1 MPGIAEHGPLAEG
14 LPQDVRLDRQGREP
28 DPVESV
34 SDLSTRMT
42 EGMSSS
48 LGGYGQRLRGHQQRG
63 EVEGS
68 GTSGDSRELSLV
80 SEEIDRGWDYDP
92 AYWAQ
97 GPGGHDGTTLED
109 DLLDDELAIMRD
121 LAVDAGSRERIQ
133 PVESEASSA
142 ERPDWRRTLASED
155 DEPPTLDEMIAR
167 GWRVVRN
174 TLAPPNRGIYREP
187 DPVLP
192 PAGDPDQETPTWMGV
207 STQMPVRPRSND
219 PWEPQRGFSG
229 TSRVR
234 DDSSESD
241 GSFEQLEPRP

>member
-1 MPGIAEHGPLAEG
+1 M
-14 LPQDVRLDRQGREP
+14 
-28 DPVESV
+28 ESA
-34 SDLSTRMT
+34 SELSTRMT
-42 EGMSSS
+42 EGVSSS
-48 LGGYGQRLRGHQQRG
+48 GLGGYGQRLRGHQQRG

-68 GTSGDSRELSLV
+68 GTSGDSQELSLV

-109 DLLDDELAIMRD
+109 DVRDDWLAFMRD
-121 LAVDAGSRERIQ
+121 LTVDAGSPARNR
-133 PVESEASSA
+133 PVESESSSA

-155 DEPPTLDEMIAR
+155 EEPPTLDEMTAQ
-167 GWRVVRN
+167 GWRVVRSN
-174 TLAPPNRGIYREP
+174 LAPPNREIYRGP

-192 PAGDPDQETPTWMGV
+192 PTEDPNQETPTWMGV

-219 PWEPQRGFSG
+219 PWEPRRGFSG

-234 DDSSESD
+234 EDSSESD
-241 GSFEQLEPRP
+241 GSFE